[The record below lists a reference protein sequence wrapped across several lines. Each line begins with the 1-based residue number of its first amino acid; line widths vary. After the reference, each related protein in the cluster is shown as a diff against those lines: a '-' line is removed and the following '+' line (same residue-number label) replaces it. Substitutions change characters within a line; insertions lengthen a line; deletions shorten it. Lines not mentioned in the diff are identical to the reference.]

1 MNFFVFTA
9 AEKDAQKHFRDTVL
23 NSVDVDILRKH
34 LAPEDFNTLF
44 GRSDGSGFYCW
55 GSRPGRGILYWE
67 KMEEG
72 DRILT
77 YWDLKIHHVARI
89 ILKVR
94 NKQLARALWGE
105 SAEGE
110 LWEYMYFFS
119 KPEIIDPPLPLS
131 DTEEYLPKR
140 FQGFTRIAEAKTKRI
155 LDEFGSLENFI
166 ATYSENHQ
174 NLRKAVVKNTMSNR
188 QIIDHVHNYI
198 KGTGFQYKTEEIANF
213 YLALRT
219 KPFVILAGVSGTGKT
234 QLPRKFAAAIGL
246 KENVIQVSVRPDWA
260 DGSDLLGYTSLDGNF
275 IAKDLL
281 LAIQKAKG
289 DKKKPFF
296 FILDEMN
303 LARVEHYFSDFLSVI
318 ETREWDQNGEIITDP
333 LLRHEMLTGARN
345 RKEFEVLGW
354 PDNLYLI
361 GTVNMDE
368 TTHTF
373 SRKVLDRANTIEMN
387 SIDLLWGEDNNV
399 RLEELSGIEND
410 FLKTTYLHAS
420 ELTADDKKSLTKD
433 MGLLIEINNIL
444 KEGGLHFAYR
454 VRDEIAF
461 YLLNNKKDKLVDDST
476 AFDFQ
481 LMQKVLPRIEGS
493 SERVQSILNKLLKKL
508 ENQKTE
514 GENPKYPLSL
524 EKIRF
529 MLKRFDEDRITH
541 FWP

>member
-9 AEKDAQKHFRDTVL
+9 ADKDAQKHFRDTVL
-23 NSVDVDILRKH
+23 NSVDVNILRKH
-34 LAPEDFNTLF
+34 LDPENFNTLF
-44 GRSDGSGFYCW
+44 GRSAGSGFYCW
-55 GSRPGRGILYWE
+55 GSRPGRGKLYWE

-72 DRILT
+72 DCILT
-77 YWDLKIHHVARI
+77 YWDLKFHHVARI
-89 ILKVR
+89 ILRVH
-94 NKQLARALWGE
+94 NKQLARELWGE
-105 SAEGE
+105 NAEGE
-110 LWEYMYFFS
+110 LWEYIYFFS
-119 KPEIIDPPLPLS
+119 RPEIIDPPLPLNA
-131 DTEEYLPKR
+131 TQEYLPKR

-166 ATYSENHQ
+166 ATYSENPQ
-174 NLRKAVVKNTMSNR
+174 NSKETVVKNTMSNR

-198 KGTGFQYKTEEIANF
+198 KGTGFQYKADDIANF

-246 KENVIQVSVRPDWA
+246 KENVIQVSVRPDWT
-260 DGSDLLGYTSLDGNF
+260 DGSDLLGYTSLGGNF
-275 IAKDLL
+275 IAKDLVF
-281 LAIQKAKG
+281 AIQRAKG
-289 DKKKPFF
+289 NRRKPFF

-318 ETREWDQNGEIITDP
+318 ETREWNQNREIVTDP
-333 LLRHEMLTGARN
+333 LLRHEMLTDARN
-345 RKEFEVLGW
+345 REEFEALGW

-387 SIDLLWGEDNNV
+387 SIDLRWSEDNNV
-399 RLEELSGIEND
+399 RLEALSGIEND

-420 ELTADDKKSLTKD
+420 ELTVDNKKSLTEEMK
-433 MGLLIEINNIL
+433 LLIEINDIL

-493 SERVQSILNKLLKKL
+493 SERVQIVLDKLLDKL
-508 ENQKTE
+508 KSQMTE
-514 GENPKYPLSL
+514 DGKPKYPLSL